1 MQNAQENKSFF
12 KEQWA
17 KAVREI
23 HRIKM
28 EHQQA
33 IQIQIKNSK
42 EELQNLEYVHYV
54 AKILKSF
61 KKYFILIIFFSLFIF
76 SLEEILCAD
85 TTALTNDQILLN
97 EIQKEIDVIKPK
109 AYFIEKDAYSQVFTP
124 NSISS
129 KISQN
134 INKNTLKKSEEQNE
148 RLQALLEERDS
159 LLKTGSYTI
168 DDTIIT
174 KLNNEIRSL
183 MMK

>member
-61 KKYFILIIFFSLFIF
+61 KKYFILFFSLFLF
-76 SLEEILCAD
+76 LA
-85 TTALTNDQILLN
+85 
-97 EIQKEIDVIKPK
+97 
-109 AYFIEKDAYSQVFTP
+109 
-124 NSISS
+124 
-129 KISQN
+129 
-134 INKNTLKKSEEQNE
+134 
-148 RLQALLEERDS
+148 
-159 LLKTGSYTI
+159 
-168 DDTIIT
+168 
-174 KLNNEIRSL
+174 
-183 MMK
+183 